1 MWTPQALR
9 DLVREK
15 LEGAP
20 LILVSNRE
28 PYVHTR
34 GDGSIQWNRPAGG
47 VTSGLDPILQACGG
61 AWIAQGSGDADFD
74 VVDSFNK
81 VAVPPDDPKYTL
93 KRVWLSEEDQ
103 HGFYD
108 GFSNSALWPLCHVA
122 YTKPVFEESH
132 WEAYKRVNRLFADRV
147 LEEVSDEPAIVF
159 IQDYHFALLPSYLKE
174 RNPSI
179 VVAQFWHIPWPDPEV
194 FGLCPWQE
202 EIIDGLLGND
212 MIGFHTTYYG
222 TNFLNA
228 VERVVE
234 SRIDLDYRHV
244 FRRGHR
250 TSIRTFPIGVDFES
264 INAEAQSDDVNEEI
278 VRLRRDMN
286 FGDRLIGVG
295 LDRIDYTKGVVERI
309 NAIDRLLEL
318 FPEYRDRLVFL
329 QLGSASRLGIDS
341 YRDVNDEI
349 DSLIYKVNGKYG
361 HGDWKP
367 IIRIPENPYPAMR
380 MATRVM
386 ADFYVVSSLHDGMNL
401 VAKEY
406 VASRYDEDGA
416 LILSQFTG
424 AADELKDAFL
434 VNPLATDRFARTI
447 DAALKTPYTER
458 QRRMKRMR
466 SVVQENNI
474 YKWAA
479 DLITEMTEFENQ
491 PIRVG

>member
-20 LILVSNRE
+20 LIVVSNRE
-28 PYVHTR
+28 PYIHTR
-34 GDGSIQWNRPAGG
+34 SNGSIQWIQPAGG

-61 AWIAQGSGDADFD
+61 TWIAQGNGDADFD
-74 VVDSFNK
+74 VVDASNK

-93 KRVWLSEEDQ
+93 KRVWLSQEDQ
-103 HGFYD
+103 DGFYD

-132 WEAYKRVNRLFADRV
+132 WEAYKRVNRLFADRI
-147 LEEVSDEPAIVF
+147 LEEVNDQPAIVF

-222 TNFLNA
+222 TNFINA

-264 INAEAQSDDVNEEI
+264 INAEAQSDEVNEEI
-278 VRLRRDMN
+278 VRLRREMSI
-286 FGDRLIGVG
+286 GDRIIGVG

-318 FPEYRDRLVFL
+318 FPEYRTRLVFL
-329 QLGSASRLGIDS
+329 QLGSASRLGIES
-341 YRDVNDEI
+341 YRDVIDEI

-367 IIRIPENPYPAMR
+367 IIRIPDNPVPAMR
-380 MATRVM
+380 TATRVM

-406 VASRYDEDGA
+406 VASRYDEDGT
-416 LILSQFTG
+416 LILSPFTG

-434 VNPLATDRFARTI
+434 VNPFATDRFARTI

-458 QRRMKRMR
+458 QRRMKKMR

-479 DLITEMTEFENQ
+479 DLITEMTEFESQ

>member
-20 LILVSNRE
+20 LIVVSNRE

-34 GDGSIQWNRPAGG
+34 SNGAIEWNQPAGG

-61 AWIAQGSGDADFD
+61 TWIAQGSGDADFD

-93 KRVWLSEEDQ
+93 KRVWLSQEDQ

-108 GFSNSALWPLCHVA
+108 GFSNSGLWPLCHVA
-122 YTKPVFEESH
+122 YTKPMFQESH

-147 LEEVSDEPAIVF
+147 LEEVHDDPAIVF

-179 VVAQFWHIPWPDPEV
+179 VVAHFWHIPWPDPEI
-194 FGLCPWQE
+194 FGSCPWQE

-212 MIGFHTTYYG
+212 LIGFHTTYYG
-222 TNFLNA
+222 SNFLNA

-264 INAEAQSDDVNEEI
+264 INSEAQSDEVNDEI
-278 VRLRRDMN
+278 GRLRREMN

-309 NAIDRLLEL
+309 NAIDKLLEL
-318 FPEYRDRLVFL
+318 FPEYRARLVFL
-329 QLGSASRLGIDS
+329 QIGETSRMGIDS

-367 IIRIPENPYPAMR
+367 IIRISENPDPAMR
-380 MATRVM
+380 MATRVI

-406 VASRYDEDGA
+406 VASRYDEDGT

-434 VNPLATDRFARTI
+434 VNPFATDRFARTI

-458 QRRMKRMR
+458 RRRMKRMR

-479 DLITEMTEFENQ
+479 DLITEMAEFESQ

>member
-20 LILVSNRE
+20 LIVVSNRE
-28 PYVHTR
+28 PYIHTR
-34 GDGSIQWNRPAGG
+34 GSGSIQWNQPAGG

-61 AWIAQGSGDADFD
+61 TWIAQGSGDADFD

-122 YTKPVFEESH
+122 YTKPIFEESH
-132 WEAYKRVNRLFADRV
+132 WEAYKRVNRLFADRI

-212 MIGFHTTYYG
+212 MLGFHTTYYG

-264 INAEAQSDDVNEEI
+264 INAEAQSDEVSKEI

-286 FGDRLIGVG
+286 LGDRIIGVG

-318 FPEYRDRLVFL
+318 FPEYRTRLVFL
-329 QLGSASRLGIDS
+329 QLGSASRLGIES
-341 YRDVNDEI
+341 YRDVIDEI

-367 IIRIPENPYPAMR
+367 IIRISENPAPAMR
-380 MATRVM
+380 TATRVM

-406 VASRYDEDGA
+406 VASRYDEDGT
-416 LILSQFTG
+416 LILSPFTG

-434 VNPLATDRFARTI
+434 VNPFATDRFARTI

-479 DLITEMTEFENQ
+479 DLITEMTEFESQ

>member
-20 LILVSNRE
+20 LIVVSNRE
-28 PYVHTR
+28 PYIHTR
-34 GDGSIQWNRPAGG
+34 GDGSIQWNQPAGG

-61 AWIAQGSGDADFD
+61 TWIAQGSGDADFD

-81 VAVPPDDPKYTL
+81 VPVPPDDPKYTL

-122 YTKPVFEESH
+122 YTKPIFEESH
-132 WEAYKRVNRLFADRV
+132 WEAYKRVNRLFADRI

-212 MIGFHTTYYG
+212 MLGFHTTYYG
-222 TNFLNA
+222 TNFLNL

-234 SRIDLDYRHV
+234 SRCDRDYRHV

-264 INAEAQSDDVNEEI
+264 INAEAQSDEVSKEI
-278 VRLRRDMN
+278 VRLKRDMN
-286 FGDRLIGVG
+286 LGDRIIGVG

-318 FPEYRDRLVFL
+318 FPEYRARLVFL
-329 QLGSASRLGIDS
+329 QLGSASRLGIES
-341 YRDVNDEI
+341 YRDVIDEI

-367 IIRIPENPYPAMR
+367 IIRISENPDPAMR
-380 MATRVM
+380 TATRVM

-406 VASRYDEDGA
+406 AASRYDEDGT

-434 VNPLATDRFARTI
+434 VNPFATDRFARTI

>member
-20 LILVSNRE
+20 LVLVSNRE
-28 PYVHTR
+28 PYIHTR
-34 GDGSIQWNRPAGG
+34 GNGSIQWIQPAGG

-61 AWIAQGSGDADFD
+61 TWIAQGSGDADFD
-74 VVDSFNK
+74 VVDPSNK

-93 KRVWLSEEDQ
+93 KRVWLSQEDQ
-103 HGFYD
+103 DGFYD

-132 WEAYKRVNRLFADRV
+132 WEAYKRVNRLFADRI
-147 LEEVSDEPAIVF
+147 LEEVHDEPAIVF

-222 TNFLNA
+222 TNFINA

-250 TSIRTFPIGVDFES
+250 TSIRTFPIGVDFEA
-264 INAEAQSDDVNEEI
+264 INAEAQSDEVNQEI
-278 VRLRRDMN
+278 VRLRRELN
-286 FGDRLIGVG
+286 IGDRIIGVG

-318 FPEYRDRLVFL
+318 FPEYRTRLVFL

-341 YRDVNDEI
+341 YRDVIDEI

-367 IIRIPENPYPAMR
+367 IIRIPDNPAPAMR

-406 VASRYDEDGA
+406 VASRYDEDGT
-416 LILSQFTG
+416 LILSPFTG

-434 VNPLATDRFARTI
+434 VNPFATDRFARTI

-466 SVVQENNI
+466 SVVKENNI

-479 DLITEMTEFENQ
+479 DLITEMSEFESQ